1 MLTNRFEEQSPI
13 NAVEV
18 ALDID
23 IEHPVVPPAPLA
35 SLADCIDGRAAR
47 SISIGVVVEDGLQDW
62 FQIPL
67 DDFLGYAIGDCWNP
81 KLPLTATPG
90 FGIITRRTGGGK

>member
-18 ALDID
+18 ALDVD

-35 SLADCIDGRAAR
+35 GLPDCIDGRAAW
-47 SISIGVVVEDGLQDW
+47 SISIGVIMGSR
-62 FQIPL
+62 
-67 DDFLGYAIGDCWNP
+67 IGSRYRLTTSWA
-81 KLPLTATPG
+81 TATVGIPSCRSPPPPG